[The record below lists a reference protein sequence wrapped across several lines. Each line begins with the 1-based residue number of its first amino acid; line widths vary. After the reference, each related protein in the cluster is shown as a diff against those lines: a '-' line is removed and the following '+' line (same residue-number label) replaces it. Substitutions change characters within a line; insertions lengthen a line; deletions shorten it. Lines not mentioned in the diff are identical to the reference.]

1 MTQPDR
7 PLRLRWPSLPMVR
20 PFLLLLLLVGVSS
33 CGTSSNQTSVPLM
46 ASDPS
51 AVSSTISVA
60 STVPS
65 TDSAQSV
72 PTIALVM
79 KTLTNPFFVEMEQGA
94 RRAESDL
101 GVRLL
106 VETAAQETSI
116 DQQIAIIDRLIDL
129 KVDAIVIA
137 PGDSTSLVPVLVR
150 AQQAG
155 IVVVNIDNRLDPT
168 LMRELGLVHVPFIS
182 VDNEDGA
189 YQAARVVS
197 SSVTTP
203 TEAII
208 IEGIMSAQNAI
219 DRSHGAQR
227 AFAENPAIKLV
238 ASETAHWKIDEAY
251 TVTKRLFSLHPNIH
265 IIFCANDM
273 MALGALQYLSETN
286 RTDIQL
292 AGFDALA
299 EARAAV
305 DAGQMV
311 VTVDQQAAEQ
321 GYLGIRYATSLL
333 TGETVPPE
341 TMVPVKLITHETQP

>member
-1 MTQPDR
+1 
-7 PLRLRWPSLPMVR
+7 
-20 PFLLLLLLVGVSS
+20 
-33 CGTSSNQTSVPLM
+33 M
-46 ASDPS
+46 APNPS
-51 AVSSTISVA
+51 AVSSPPPDG

-65 TDSAQSV
+65 TETQQSI

-94 RRAESDL
+94 RRAEADL

-116 DQQIAIIDRLIDL
+116 DQQIAIIDRLIDQ

-150 AQQAG
+150 AQQSG
-155 IVVVNIDNRLDPT
+155 IIVVNIDNRLDST
-168 LMRELGLVHVPFIS
+168 LMRELGLVNVPFIS

-189 YQAARVVS
+189 YQAAHVVS
-197 SSVTTP
+197 NAVTTP

-208 IEGIMSAQNAI
+208 IEGIRSAQNAI
-219 DRSHGAQR
+219 DRTHGAQR
-227 AFAENPAIKLV
+227 AFAENSAITLV
-238 ASETAHWKIDEAY
+238 ATETAHWKIDEAY
-251 TVTKRLFSLHPNIH
+251 TVTKRLFSLHPNIG

-273 MALGALQYLSETN
+273 MALGALQYLTETSRSN
-286 RTDIQL
+286 VQL

-299 EARAAV
+299 EARAAI

-321 GYLGIRYATSLL
+321 GYLGIRYASSLL
-333 TGETVPPE
+333 AGETVPLE
-341 TMVPVKLITHETQP
+341 TMVPVKLILQEATS